1 MAMLRS
7 AHRSP
12 NKIVEENT
20 AVIRSFF
27 ALVVI
32 CAGIVT
38 LGADLAQT
46 AYSAVQTAQTIVLP
60 PA

>member
-1 MAMLRS
+1 M
-7 AHRSP
+7 
-12 NKIVEENT
+12 
-20 AVIRSFF
+20 IRSFF